1 MFKVRTRKV
10 RKGLGVQVRGREI
23 ARAEVP
29 PSFRVLVACDPE
41 PYARAEG
48 PEILERAAE
57 ARQDEAVDRG
67 A

>member
-1 MFKVRTRKV
+1 MLKVRAGEA

-23 ARAEVP
+23 TRAEMP
-29 PSFRVLVACDPE
+29 PPLRVLVAGDPE